1 MATSCAWNMTALR
14 LTPSGHVI
22 APLVFMFA
30 GYLNRAQTSYEHCEE
45 CWMTAEDWQNSFL
58 RNMNMEPASW
68 MGCN

>member
-30 GYLNRAQTSYEHCEE
+30 GYLNRAQTSYEHFE
-45 CWMTAEDWQNSFL
+45 
-58 RNMNMEPASW
+58 
-68 MGCN
+68 